1 MAGKVTR
8 SSRRCAGSRCGACLE
23 AAPHGEVGEVS
34 ADEQPLDPAFEGRR
48 ADVEED
54 EGRRLRNGIISLVV
68 LVILV
73 GALLL
78 AVPGLRDVADRLKD
92 VDPGWIGLAVVLELL
107 SCAGYV
113 VAFRMVFYRVPALLA
128 IRVALSE
135 MAFGA
140 VLPAGGAGGIA
151 LGAWVAKAKG
161 GSLRRFMERSAVL
174 FLLTSAVNVATLALA
189 GLLVGV
195 GLLHA
200 PHRIVLG
207 LVPGLVGVVVLV
219 FFWYLPLLAGLL
231 ATGRDGG
238 RVARW
243 LRTTARVVQDTKAE
257 VCHPSPRIL
266 GAVAYLWCDIAM
278 LWVSFRAFG
287 ETPPVG
293 ALTLAFLIGY
303 LGNVIPVPG
312 GIGALDGGLTA
323 ALVLYGADPASAA
336 AAGLVYHAIVLWI
349 PTLLGAIA
357 FLRLR
362 PTIHEPIVLG
372 PERPPHLRR
381 AARTRAHADQL

>member
-1 MAGKVTR
+1 V
-8 SSRRCAGSRCGACLE
+8 
-23 AAPHGEVGEVS
+23 VEVS
-34 ADEQPLDPAFEGRR
+34 ADEHPLDPAFEGRR

-54 EGRRLRNGIISLVV
+54 EGKRLRNGIISLVV

-92 VDPGWIGLAVVLELL
+92 VDPVWIALAVVLELL

-113 VAFRMVFYRVPALLA
+113 VAFRMVFYRVPSLLA

-140 VLPAGGAGGIA
+140 VLPVGGAGGIA
-151 LGAWVAKAKG
+151 VGAWVAKAKG

-174 FLLTSAVNVATLALA
+174 FLLTSGINAATLALA
-189 GLLVGV
+189 GLLVGA
-195 GLLHA
+195 GILEA
-200 PHRIVLG
+200 PHPLLLG
-207 LVPGLVGVVVLV
+207 LVPGLIAAAAVALFWFVPSVAARFALV
-219 FFWYLPLLAGLL
+219 EDAG
-231 ATGRDGG
+231 RI
-238 RVARW
+238 VRW
-243 LRTTARVVQDTKAE
+243 LHTTARVVEETKDE
-257 VCHPSPRIL
+257 IRRPSWRLL
-266 GAVAYLWCDIAM
+266 GAVGYLWFDIAM
-278 LWVSFRAFG
+278 LWVSFEAFG
-287 ETPPVG
+287 DAPPVG

-303 LGNVIPVPG
+303 LGNVIPIPG

-336 AAGLVYHAIVLWI
+336 AAVLVYHAIVLWV
-349 PTLLGAIA
+349 PTLIGTLA

-362 PTIHEPIVLG
+362 PTLSEPIVLG
-372 PERPPHLRR
+372 PERPARR
-381 AARTRAHADQL
+381 

>member
-113 VAFRMVFYRVPALLA
+113 VAFRLVFYRVPSLLA

-140 VLPAGGAGGIA
+140 VLPVGGAGGIA
-151 LGAWVAKAKG
+151 VGAWVAKAKG

-174 FLLTSAVNVATLALA
+174 FLLTSGINAATLALA
-189 GLLVGV
+189 GLLVGAGV
-195 GLLHA
+195 LHA
-200 PHRIVLG
+200 PHHLLLG
-207 LVPGLVGVVVLV
+207 LLPGVIAAGGVALFWFVPTLAARFALVED
-219 FFWYLPLLAGLL
+219 AGRTL
-231 ATGRDGG
+231 
-238 RVARW
+238 RW
-243 LRTTARVVQDTKAE
+243 LHTTAAVVEEAKDE
-257 VCHPSPRIL
+257 IRHPSWRLL
-266 GAVAYLWCDIAM
+266 GAVGYLW
-278 LWVSFRAFG
+278 F
-287 ETPPVG
+287 
-293 ALTLAFLIGY
+293 
-303 LGNVIPVPG
+303 
-312 GIGALDGGLTA
+312 
-323 ALVLYGADPASAA
+323 
-336 AAGLVYHAIVLWI
+336 
-349 PTLLGAIA
+349 
-357 FLRLR
+357 
-362 PTIHEPIVLG
+362 
-372 PERPPHLRR
+372 
-381 AARTRAHADQL
+381 

>member
-1 MAGKVTR
+1 MTAP
-8 SSRRCAGSRCGACLE
+8 E
-23 AAPHGEVGEVS
+23 APPKAV
-34 ADEQPLDPAFEGRR
+34 DPPDGHHAAFEGRR
-48 ADVEED
+48 ADAEED
-54 EGRRLRNGIISLVV
+54 EGKRLRNGIISLVV

-78 AVPGLRDVADRLKD
+78 AVPGLRDVADKIAD
-92 VDPGWIGLAVVLELL
+92 VDPWVIALAVGLEVL

-113 VAFRMVFYRVPALLA
+113 LAFRMVFYRIPRLLA

-140 VLPAGGAGGIA
+140 VLPVGGAGGIA
-151 LGAWVAKAKG
+151 IGAWVAKAKG

-174 FLLTSAVNVATLALA
+174 FLLTSGINAATLALA

-195 GLLHA
+195 GVLHA
-200 PHRIVLG
+200 PHHLLLG
-207 LVPGLVGVVVLV
+207 LVPGVIAAGGVALFWFVPSVAARFVLV
-219 FFWYLPLLAGLL
+219 EDSGRFVRWLHTTGRVVDDAKDEIKHPNWRLAG
-231 ATGRDGG
+231 
-238 RVARW
+238 
-243 LRTTARVVQDTKAE
+243 
-257 VCHPSPRIL
+257 
-266 GAVAYLWCDIAM
+266 AVGYLWFDIAM

-287 ETPPVG
+287 DAPPVG

-312 GIGALDGGLTA
+312 GIGALDGGLTG

-336 AAGLVYHAIVLWI
+336 AAVLVYHAIVLWI
-349 PTLLGAIA
+349 PTLLGTLA

-362 PTIHEPIVLG
+362 PTLHEPIVLG
-372 PERPPHLRR
+372 PERRARR
-381 AARTRAHADQL
+381 